1 MFKFRTGGK
10 LMLTSE
16 QIKKDWKEEREWYQN
31 PDTNLWLRLGD
42 FVRLGDCVS
51 LGDSVRLGDCV
62 RLGDNVSL
70 GDFVRLGDNVS
81 LGDCVS
87 LGDFVRLGDCVSLGD
102 CVRLGDNG
110 RLGDCVSLGDY
121 VRLVSINHEYVG
133 TLVVDKSGVEIRIGC
148 EVHSAAQ
155 WDLHGKKL
163 AEKHNESAWWEAT
176 GKYMLELLKVEA
188 LNIEK
193 ELKKGQEVS

>member
-1 MFKFRTGGK
+1 
-10 LMLTSE
+10 MLTSE

-42 FVRLGDCVS
+42 FV
-51 LGDSVRLGDCV
+51 
-62 RLGDNVSL
+62 
-70 GDFVRLGDNVS
+70 
-81 LGDCVS
+81 
-87 LGDFVRLGDCVSLGD
+87 
-102 CVRLGDNG
+102 